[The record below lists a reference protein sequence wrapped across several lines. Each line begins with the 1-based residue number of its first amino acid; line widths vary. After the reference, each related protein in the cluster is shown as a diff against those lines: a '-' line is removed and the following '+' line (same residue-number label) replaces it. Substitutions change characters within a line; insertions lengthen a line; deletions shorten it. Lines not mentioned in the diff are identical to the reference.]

1 MALLWEDAPGYAVGI
16 EKARDTL
23 ELKVPF
29 GLDGYG
35 EVHTPVLLERLQQ
48 LGVAKGVKAVAV
60 EEWASVLLVM
70 DAHSGRLVAVL
81 SLEE

>member
-1 MALLWEDAPGYAVGI
+1 MAFMWEDAPGYAVGI
-16 EKARDTL
+16 QNARATL

-29 GLDGYG
+29 RTDGYG
-35 EVHTPVLLERLQQ
+35 EVHTPVLLDRLQQ

-60 EEWASVLLVM
+60 EEWAGVLLVV
-70 DAHSGRLVAVL
+70 DAHSGGLVAVL